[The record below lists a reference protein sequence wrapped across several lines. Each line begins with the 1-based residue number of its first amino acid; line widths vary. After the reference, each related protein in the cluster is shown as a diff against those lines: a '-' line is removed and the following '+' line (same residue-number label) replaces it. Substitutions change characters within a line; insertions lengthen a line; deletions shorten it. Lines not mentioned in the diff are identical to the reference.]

1 MLKPKSLIFALSLVP
16 FLLASLQL
24 TTRGG
29 STQPGSPSGGVQA
42 SPPST
47 PPPRP
52 DNRGTD
58 IITIPNAQSVIIS
71 TQGQGGLSLSPQAQ
85 AALNQL
91 VPGIL
96 GSLGGA
102 SNTAALSSLLTG
114 GAGSQEAAAQITAS
128 LTTAGISPQLAAAL
142 VNALNGL
149 FSPSTGSLPS
159 AMLVGAKNLK
169 GNTTVA
175 QAGAAFSVNINKL
188 SAAINAYNGIVI
200 ESNPPTLKRLSQD
213 QSFVGIGNTLKQ
225 LRKAIP

>member
-24 TTRGG
+24 TNRDAQASPMTKG
-29 STQPGSPSGGVQA
+29 SPNPTPGKTQPGGSSGNTSPYLPLPLPIG
-42 SPPST
+42 PSIPSE
-47 PPPRP
+47 PPPP
-52 DNRGTD
+52 
-58 IITIPNAQSVIIS
+58 AV
-71 TQGQGGLSLSPQAQ
+71 SPQAQ

-96 GSLGGA
+96 EALGGA
-102 SNTAALSSLLTG
+102 ANTAALAALLTG

-169 GNTTVA
+169 DNTTVA